1 MDCFLHYRFR
11 FADEVKLI
19 KDCFEENGIEYREMD
34 NLILVN
40 SNHLRFNELA
50 ICIYQKLKMA
60 SLSKTDYLY
69 LYTVSH
75 QNQWFC
81 IIIKKIGHSRMY
93 NLISRLKSKM
103 K

>member
-1 MDCFLHYRFR
+1 MDCVLHYRFR
-11 FADEVKLI
+11 FTDEVNLI
-19 KDCFEENGIEYREMD
+19 KDCFEENGIEKIEMD
-34 NLILVN
+34 NLIMIR
-40 SNHLRFNELA
+40 STHLSFNELA
-50 ICIYQKLKMA
+50 ICIYQKLMMA

-81 IIIKKIGHSRMY
+81 IIIKKIGLSKMY
-93 NLISRLKSKM
+93 NLISRLKNKM